1 MQRRQDAE
9 PIIENNKRLQNEGRQ
24 TGEFR
29 HIASIPSVIIE
40 KWMNETG
47 VPLLSLP
54 KHEFNAFI
62 RKKLNDPDW
71 AWLRTT

>member
-1 MQRRQDAE
+1 MIETKWHRHSDGSITVQRIQDAE

-40 KWMNETG
+40 KWMNG
-47 VPLLSLP
+47 NGGASALP
-54 KHEFNAFI
+54 AEA
-62 RKKLNDPDW
+62 
-71 AWLRTT
+71 